1 MKVYIEGRKLGKED
15 STDRENMKVKS
26 VHLVDAYGRAVKVLQ
41 KRETTRSLGGKHK
54 LLSFQVP
61 SGYLRP
67 KNIIYME
74 GVEPSYT
81 DTFVMINPSHLL
93 VKAPGIDELEDAC
106 KLNLRQASQAVLL
119 TGRRLARWIEWG
131 VPLEMRADRGW
142 FRVSDGEGL
151 LDAILRSGAMMEV
164 PGTLHKPHDKEF
176 KLIKS
181 FKTVKNAPVFQ
192 VTLWHHA
199 NGEWVAELDMDLKRG
214 MGHWVEVVR
223 NHLTHGKTHPYIVN
237 QLLAWYWGVVS
248 FKLEI
253 PVVAKSG

>member
-1 MKVYIEGRKLGKED
+1 MAVASKKSFKKINKKNQYNKKMKVRSVKL
-15 STDRENMKVKS
+15 
-26 VHLVDAYGRAVKVLQ
+26 LDAYGRDVKVVQ
-41 KRETTRSLGGKHK
+41 KKEVTRSLGGEHEILRFK
-54 LLSFQVP
+54 VP
-61 SGYLRP
+61 AGYLRP
-67 KNIIYME
+67 RNIVYMK
-74 GVEPSYT
+74 GLEPVYT
-81 DTFVMINPSHLL
+81 DTFVMMNPWK
-93 VKAPGIDELEDAC
+93 VEAPGIDGYEDAC
-106 KLNLRQASQAVLL
+106 KLNLREAANIVFLGGKKLYS
-119 TGRRLARWIEWG
+119 WIEWG
-131 VPLEMRADRGW
+131 VPLEMRSDRGW
-142 FRVSDGEGL
+142 FRVRDGAEL
-151 LDAILRSGAMMEV
+151 LDMILRSGAMVEV

>member
-1 MKVYIEGRKLGKED
+1 MKI
-15 STDRENMKVKS
+15 KS
-26 VHLVDAYGRAVKVLQ
+26 VKLVDAYGRDVKAIQ
-41 KRETTRSLGGKHK
+41 KRDITRSLGGKHQV
-54 LLSFQVP
+54 LSFQVP

-67 KNIIYME
+67 RNIVHME

-93 VKAPGIDELEDAC
+93 VKATGIDDYGDAC
-106 KLNLRQASQAVLL
+106 KLNLREAAHMVFLSGKKLYS
-119 TGRRLARWIEWG
+119 WIEWG

-142 FRVSDGEGL
+142 FRVNDGEGL
-151 LDAILRSGAMMEV
+151 LDTILRSGAMVEV

-176 KLIKS
+176 RLIKS
-181 FKTVKNAPVFQ
+181 FKTVKNAPVLQ

-214 MGHWVEVVR
+214 MGHWKEAVR
-223 NHLTHGKTHPYIVN
+223 NHLTQGKTHPYIVN
-237 QLLAWYWGVVS
+237 QLLAWYWGVIS

-253 PVVAKSG
+253 SSAKPG